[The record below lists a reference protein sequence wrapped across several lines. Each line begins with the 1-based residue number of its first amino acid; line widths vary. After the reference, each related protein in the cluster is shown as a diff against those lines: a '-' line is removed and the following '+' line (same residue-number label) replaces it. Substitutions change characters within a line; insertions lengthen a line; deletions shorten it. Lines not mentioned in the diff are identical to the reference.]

1 MKLIESKE
9 AQNVTF
15 SKRKKGLF
23 KKEDKYST
31 LTGADVGL
39 FSPSGKPY
47 SYGST
52 SIDEI
57 TDKSFDLKLDDR
69 QGEGDHADVGKS
81 NVFEAFEELR
91 KEIQA
96 LDKKQKE
103 HPHSDILLHKYMLEY
118 MAIKSRLDKI
128 KKDKKGKSIHEPE
141 KEES

>member
-1 MKLIESKE
+1 MDKKTGKGRQKIEMKLTESKE
-9 AQNVTF
+9 AHCYF
-15 SKRKKGLF
+15 LKKEKKRLF
-23 KKEDKYST
+23 KKVDEYSN
-31 LTGADVGL
+31 LTGADVDVLL

-47 SYGST
+47 SYCST

-57 TDKSFDLKLDDR
+57 TDKFFYLKLDDR

-103 HPHSDILLHKYMLEY
+103 HPPEY
-118 MAIKSRLDKI
+118 VY
-128 KKDKKGKSIHEPE
+128 GY
-141 KEES
+141 

>member
-1 MKLIESKE
+1 MDKKTGKGRQKIEMKLIESKE
-9 AQNVTF
+9 AHDI
-15 SKRKKGLF
+15 GIL
-23 KKEDKYST
+23 
-31 LTGADVGL
+31 L

-57 TDKSFDLKLDDR
+57 TDKFFYLKLDDR

-103 HPHSDILLHKYMLEY
+103 HPHSDILLHKYMLEEY
-118 MAIKSRLDKI
+118 MAIKLRLDNI
-128 KKDKKGKSIHEPE
+128 KKDRKGKSVHEPE
-141 KEES
+141 KEESS

>member
-9 AQNVTF
+9 AHNVTF

-103 HPHSDILLHKYMLEY
+103 HPQSGILLH
-118 MAIKSRLDKI
+118 
-128 KKDKKGKSIHEPE
+128 
-141 KEES
+141 

>member
-1 MKLIESKE
+1 MDKETGKGRQKIEMKLIKSKE
-9 AQNVTF
+9 AHTVTF

-23 KKEDKYST
+23 KKVDD
-31 LTGADVGL
+31 A
-39 FSPSGKPY
+39 KPY

-57 TDKSFDLKLDDR
+57 TDKFFDLKLDDR

-96 LDKKQKE
+96 LDNKQKE
-103 HPHSDILLHKYMLEY
+103 HPHSGILLHKYLHY
-118 MAIKSRLDKI
+118 
-128 KKDKKGKSIHEPE
+128 
-141 KEES
+141 